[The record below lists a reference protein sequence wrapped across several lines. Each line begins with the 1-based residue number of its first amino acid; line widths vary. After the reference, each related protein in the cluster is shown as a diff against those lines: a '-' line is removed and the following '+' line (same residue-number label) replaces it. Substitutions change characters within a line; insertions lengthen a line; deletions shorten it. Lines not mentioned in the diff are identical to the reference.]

1 MQEELLVLIP
11 LGFTWGFVAVVK
23 AVVENGTR
31 RKAIEKG
38 IPEDV
43 ARTLFQ
49 TAPATGDESLK
60 WGMVVSAL
68 GLSLMFISVGGIEF
82 RDDRPLAFGIPLF
95 FVGAALMAYHWFR
108 NKKG

>member
-1 MQEELLVLIP
+1 MQEELLILIP

-23 AVVENGTR
+23 TVVENGTR

-49 TAPATGDESLK
+49 SAPATGDQSLK
-60 WGMVVSAL
+60 YGMVAAAL
-68 GLSLMFISVGGIEF
+68 GFALMVIDGMHL
-82 RDDRPLAFGIPLF
+82 DPDRPLAYGIPL
-95 FVGAALMAYHWFR
+95 LMAGGALVVYHQLVQ
-108 NKKG
+108 KKKA